1 MTEQTAIEFDLEK
14 LLASLEATEEEQRT
28 AKKWL
33 VALDK
38 YMDRPAGLPTM
49 APEITRMAWR

>member
-1 MTEQTAIEFDLEK
+1 
-14 LLASLEATEEEQRT
+14 LLASLEATEEERRT

-33 VALDK
+33 AALDK

-49 APEITRMAWR
+49 APDITRMGWR